1 MFSFLMITI
10 SITLICIFV
19 KLWGKE
25 KFADTVSKWLD
36 KGSGR
41 NLADYNFGL
50 LQVEA
55 VDFSEKLTDFFETV
69 TVADYSVDSS
79 GWIIITYAVS
89 GIKGDDIGV
98 IKRAICLEL
107 HNYILVNHGLNLWNC
122 YIPTLTKQIMIL
134 KIAASPMA
142 QEELAGL
149 SFEPEKD
156 KTDTPMVDD

>member
-1 MFSFLMITI
+1 MLVL
-10 SITLICIFV
+10 SIAGIIALACVMV

-25 KFADTVSKWLD
+25 KFAEAVSKWLD

-41 NLADYNFGL
+41 NLADYNSGL

-55 VDFSEKLTDFFETV
+55 VDFSETLKDFFETV
-69 TVADYSVDSS
+69 TVADYSVDNS

-89 GIKGDDIGV
+89 GIKGDDIKV

-107 HNYILVNHGLNLWNC
+107 HNYILVNHGMNLWNC

-149 SFEPEKD
+149 FFEPEKD

>member
-1 MFSFLMITI
+1 MFAFLLII
-10 SITLICIFV
+10 SVVSICVIV
-19 KLWGKE
+19 KLWGIE
-25 KFADTVSKWLD
+25 KSAEIVSKWMD

-41 NLADYNFGL
+41 NLANYNSGL

-55 VDFSEKLTDFFETV
+55 VDFSEKLKDFFETV
-69 TVADYSVDSS
+69 TVADYSVDNS
-79 GWIIITYAVS
+79 GWIIITYAVN

-134 KIAASPMA
+134 KIASSPMA
-142 QEELAGL
+142 QEELTSL
-149 SFEPEKD
+149 SFEPEKN
-156 KTDTPMVDD
+156 KPDTPMVDN